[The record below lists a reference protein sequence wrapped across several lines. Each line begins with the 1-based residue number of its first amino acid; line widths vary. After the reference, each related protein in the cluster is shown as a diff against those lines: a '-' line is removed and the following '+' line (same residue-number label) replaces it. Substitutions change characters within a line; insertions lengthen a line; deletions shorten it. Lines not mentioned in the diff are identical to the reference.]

1 MKKRHPTHPKLYIDS
16 KVKDGQNIFY
26 FLSNVFNDHSLR
38 EIQKES
44 VDLIYNS
51 SKVCLFEKNKEQYD
65 ILKKYLRTQKKVL
78 EKRKKD
84 GNYEAYKIIK
94 SSIKAMNDFENEFI
108 IWFEKNK
115 LS

>member
-1 MKKRHPTHPKLYIDS
+1 MKKRRPTHPKLYIDL
-16 KVKDGQNIFY
+16 KVKDGHNIFY
-26 FLSNVFNDHSLR
+26 FLSNVFNDHSSR

-44 VDLIYNS
+44 INLICDN
-51 SKVCLFEKNKEQYD
+51 KNVCLFEKNKEQYD
-65 ILKKYLRTQKKVL
+65 ILKKYLVIQKKVL